1 MSRVIKFRAWIRD
14 DCEFE
19 GPGEFKMISGDTL
32 AFEEYRPLVDHL
44 EDVEGYKYLMQ
55 FTGLHDKNGKEIYE
69 GDVFK
74 KPVKINQSLHG
85 HWAIYEFLIKNGL
98 TIVSYIRSE
107 KDTGIPRGY
116 LASPYLD
123 EFDVDT
129 KTIMFAT
136 QVTLND
142 CEIIGNIYQNP
153 ELTKA

>member
-1 MSRVIKFRAWIRD
+1 MNRKIKFRAWIRD
-14 DCEFE
+14 DWDFE
-19 GPGEFKMISGDTL
+19 GPGAFKMI
-32 AFEEYRPLVDHL
+32 EEYRPLVDHL
-44 EDVEGYKYLMQ
+44 EDVEGYKYIMR

-85 HWAIYEFLIKNGL
+85 DWAIYEFLLKNGL

-116 LASPYLD
+116 LASPYFD

-153 ELTKA
+153 ELIKLKEQLKWE